1 MSHSLRIAAVLL
13 VCLITQTVSAQR
25 IGNSPYS
32 QIGIGE
38 IYYPGYAPNYAM
50 GGAGTAYANGIFIN
64 NVNPALL
71 VRNRSTAFDIGFFGG
86 WKQLQTQQASQRD
99 LNLNLNYLSMAFPA
113 ARRWTL
119 GINLAPYSAVN
130 YQIVSN
136 GTVAGTA
143 EPAQYNYRGF
153 GGLNAVSFNNGV
165 AIYRKEDKEGRLTR
179 ELSLG
184 LQASYI
190 FGALTKESISRVGA
204 DTTVGYHVA
213 SVRRT
218 NYSDFVFKP
227 GVAYRHRFN
236 DRAYWTIGASYD
248 ITRELQGNQLNSIQ
262 YRIDADAEPIST
274 DTLSSGVAGTVK
286 LPGGYQFGVSI
297 EDPLRW
303 AVAADVSFRR
313 WTDLRTTD
321 SATLDLRNAMSV
333 SLGGEWTPNANSLNS
348 YLKRSTYRF
357 GVNYTQMPVST
368 PQGRQLRDVSV
379 RAGMF
384 FPITPA
390 DRRTLSYLNLAVA
403 VGQRGT
409 LDSGLVRERYVNFVF
424 GFTINDFG
432 WFLKP
437 KID

>member
-1 MSHSLRIAAVLL
+1 MLL

-50 GGAGTAYANGIFIN
+50 GGAGTAYANGVFIN

-113 ARRWTL
+113 ARCWTL
-119 GINLAPYSAVN
+119 GINLAPYSALN
-130 YQIVSN
+130 YQIISR
-136 GTVAGTA
+136 GTVAGTT
-143 EPAQYNYRGF
+143 EPAEYNYRGF

-165 AIYRKEDKEGRLTR
+165 AVYRKEDKDGRITR

-184 LQASYI
+184 LQASYV

-204 DTTVGYHVA
+204 DTTLGYHVA

-218 NYSDFVFKP
+218 NYSDFIFKP
-227 GVAYRHRFN
+227 GIAYRHRFN
-236 DRAYWTIGASYD
+236 ERAYWNIGASYD
-248 ITRELQGNQLNSIQ
+248 ITRQLQGNQLTSIQ
-262 YRIDADAEPIST
+262 YRDAADGDPVPGGI
-274 DTLSSGVAGTVK
+274 DTLSFGAASTVK
-286 LPGGYQFGVSI
+286 LPGGYQLGISI

-313 WTDLRTTD
+313 WTDLRTAD
-321 SATLDLRNAMSV
+321 SEAANLRNTMSV
-333 SLGGEWTPNANSLNS
+333 SLGGEWTPNVNSLDS

-357 GVNYTQMPVST
+357 GVNYAQMPVST
-368 PQGRQLRDVSV
+368 TDGRQLRDMSI

-409 LDSGLVRERYVNFVF
+409 LDAGMVRERYINVVF

-432 WFLKP
+432 WFLKQ